1 MKRKLL
7 ILCLILNLCMMSLVG
22 CDLEEEE
29 VVEKDTKTDTIQVN
43 ELGEPCL
50 SQELSIVD
58 EEFKLICE
66 YDIGDNL
73 LTDWRVTDS
82 KNIGMKVKTKDLP
95 DGYSVSIDHVHA
107 DISLKSTSAQINGI
121 IQDSMDDTYHG
132 YSQDGFFIDNNNEYY
147 NIFAIE
153 GYTDKFYELWG
164 SSFGDYGS
172 MSSDYKKL
180 TEKNILKV
188 GTYAE
193 KLTVVYDLSIK
204 TPNNERAYTKS
215 VISNILIPLPEL
227 PETDTQTK

>member
-7 ILCLILNLCMMSLVG
+7 ILCLTLGLCMMSLVG
-22 CDLEEEE
+22 CDEEE

-66 YDIGDNL
+66 YDIGDSL
-73 LTDWRVTDS
+73 LADWRVTDS

-164 SSFGDYGS
+164 SSFGNYGS

-215 VISNILIPLPEL
+215 VISNILIPLPEAS
-227 PETDTQTK
+227 TQTK